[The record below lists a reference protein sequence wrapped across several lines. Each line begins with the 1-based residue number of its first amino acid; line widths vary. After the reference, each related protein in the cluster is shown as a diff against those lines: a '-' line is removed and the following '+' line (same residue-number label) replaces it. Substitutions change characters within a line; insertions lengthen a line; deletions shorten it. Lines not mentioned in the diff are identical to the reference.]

1 VSYAVRLLA
10 NAQRDIDDIEA
21 YYDDQ
26 VPHETK
32 RCLNAIE
39 AALDW
44 IAGHAHPPVVSS
56 CVTSALKRSGIT
68 SGIACSRK
76 NSTYRSSPSCIIVAG
91 TMLLQSDFHEESAA
105 LA

>member
-1 VSYAVRLLA
+1 
-10 NAQRDIDDIEA
+10 
-21 YYDDQ
+21 
-26 VPHETK
+26 ETK

-76 NSTYRSSPSCIIVAG
+76 NRTYRSSPSCIIVARS
-91 TMLLQSDFHEESAA
+91 MLLQRDFHVEDAA
-105 LA
+105 LAQSLLVTRQLCSFYKLMHKAD